1 MYENT
6 SFSRNFLFP
15 FSYWGERYHLH
26 FEFLDF
32 SRIRKVWNLW
42 LYPGTERNT
51 AYKTK
56 KKNWKTLLCAVS
68 GRNCCKRSRSKG
80 IFMFQSEYFPIS
92 PLFTVITR
100 KIKDRFYERPQNQI
114 ILLIRAKFSRNFL
127 FASLQMMASKTR
139 IWNKRKNQFERWQS
153 KYSISFT
160 NRKYLAYS
168 FRKIR
173 VSFCFQASS

>member
-15 FSYWGERYHLH
+15 FSYWGERYHVH

-92 PLFTVITR
+92 IYSDNSKDKRPFLR
-100 KIKDRFYERPQNQI
+100 KTPKSNPSSDSERN
-114 ILLIRAKFSRNFL
+114 LV
-127 FASLQMMASKTR
+127 
-139 IWNKRKNQFERWQS
+139 E
-153 KYSISFT
+153 ISFLLPYKWWLPKHEYEIKGKT
-160 NRKYLAYS
+160 NLNDDKANIPYLLRIES
-168 FRKIR
+168 I
-173 VSFCFQASS
+173 